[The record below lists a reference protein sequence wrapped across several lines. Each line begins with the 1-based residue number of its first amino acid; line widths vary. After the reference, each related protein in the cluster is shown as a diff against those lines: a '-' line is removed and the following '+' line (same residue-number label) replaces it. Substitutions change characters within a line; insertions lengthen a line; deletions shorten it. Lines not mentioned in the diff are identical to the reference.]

1 LNALVIDTLT
11 ELFFV
16 NLQVT
21 VEFPYVFVQA
31 VLFGTILYALIQFEW
46 MAAKFLLFIFFLYF
60 TLLIFT
66 LWGMLTVALTPNL
79 QVAAIISAAAFGIWN
94 LFAGFLIP
102 RPVCSLLQSSLLLK
116 SSLKLLDQLT
126 IRRNTC
132 FVALSFQC
140 WL

>member
-1 LNALVIDTLT
+1 VRDTLT

-21 VEFPYVFVQA
+21 VEFPYVFAQA

-46 MAAKFLLFIFFLYF
+46 MAAKFILFIFFLYF

-79 QVAAIISAAAFGIWN
+79 QIAAVISAAAFGIWN

-116 SSLKLLDQLT
+116 STLMLLDQLT

-132 FVALSFQC
+132 VFALSFQC
-140 WL
+140 SL